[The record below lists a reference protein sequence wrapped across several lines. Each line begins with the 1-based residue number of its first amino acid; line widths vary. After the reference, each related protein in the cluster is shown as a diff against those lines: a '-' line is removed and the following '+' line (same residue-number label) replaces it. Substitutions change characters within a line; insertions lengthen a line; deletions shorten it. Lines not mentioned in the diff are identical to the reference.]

1 MNNKNFDEEY
11 SNLFDMSDSDNSEK
25 DLSDANISSSSDDVD
40 LLSSDSDVLDINS
53 YFTQDECEEILENSK
68 ESPWINKVK
77 NFKKNKKT
85 VKSTLKTV
93 LIIFL
98 VCTILGCTA
107 VGALVGYVLLF
118 IDGTMY
124 EDLNTLKLNYA
135 TTIYVQDDAGEWVE
149 YQRLHGDENRIWVA
163 YDKDKAE
170 KNDSSYTGI
179 PQNLADAFVAVED
192 KRFFEHEGID
202 WRRTASAFVTMVTN
216 RTTSGHGG
224 SSITQQ
230 LVKNLTDDRDRS
242 ATRKLREI
250 MRARYLESNFTK
262 EVILECY
269 MNTIPM
275 GNGLY
280 GVEVAAEYYYG
291 KNVSELTLA
300 ECASIA
306 GITNI
311 PEYYR
316 PDKNPQNNIKRRNIV
331 LGLMLEQKLIT
342 QEEYD
347 EAVNEELNV
356 VGDSSILKVEAVN
369 NYFVDAL
376 IEDVIVALMEKY
388 GYDKEHAESN
398 FYNGGYKIYATLN
411 PHIQKTIDKV
421 YQDEKYSITSK
432 KSGQKL
438 QGSMVLMDYEGHV
451 LGMSG
456 GMGDKTSNRG
466 LNRATMSPRQPGSS
480 IKPISAYAP
489 ALDDNLITYSSIVD
503 DNNNAYNKWVPT
515 NWYNYYKGNVT
526 VKYALE
532 ISMNTIPVY
541 LVDLLTPK
549 ASYNF
554 LTQTLGVKNLNEN
567 DINYSPLGMGGTN
580 GGLTTLE
587 SASAFAIFG
596 NGGKYYKPITF
607 TTIYDQYDKLVLQQ
621 ESNPVVAINADT
633 AEIMNKL
640 LQNVV
645 YGAEGTGAGARGFIS
660 NMKMFA
666 KTGTSNDSYNI
677 WFVGGSPYY
686 VASSWCGYD
695 QQEKISDA
703 KRARTMWGAVM
714 KELHKDLEYKSF
726 PTSNS
731 IQCKLYCA
739 ETGHL
744 ATTGCPIG
752 GYGWYKK
759 SKQTVCSD
767 HLGEAISGTTES
779 QAVQN
784 MTEIQQ
790 NQQQNS
796 TTDES
801 DETPST
807 SEPEQG
813 TPSDENSSSQSGNSS
828 QGQD

>member
-11 SNLFDMSDSDNSEK
+11 RNLFDDSDSNENQNVE
-25 DLSDANISSSSDDVD
+25 SDINIESSSDNVD
-40 LLSSDSDVLDINS
+40 LLSRDSDVLDINS
-53 YFTQDECEEILENSK
+53 YYTQYECEEIVEKSK
-68 ESPWINKVK
+68 EKPLIRKMK
-77 NFKKNKKT
+77 NFKKNKKA
-85 VKSTLKTV
+85 VKTTLKTV
-93 LIIFL
+93 LIVFL

-107 VGALVGYVLLF
+107 VGAFVGYVLLF

-135 TTIYVQDDAGEWVE
+135 TTIYVENDDGQWVE
-149 YQRLHGDENRIWVA
+149 YQRLHGNENRIWVP

-170 KNDSSYTGI
+170 KDDTKYNGI

-192 KRFFEHEGID
+192 KRFFDHEGID
-202 WRRTASAFVTMVTN
+202 WRRTASAFITMVTN

-250 MRARYLESNFTK
+250 MRARYLESEFTK

-291 KNVSELTLA
+291 KNVDELTLG
-300 ECASIA
+300 ECASLA
-306 GITNI
+306 GITNR

-316 PDKNPQNNIKRRNIV
+316 PDTNPKNNKSRRDLV

-342 QEEYD
+342 QKEYD
-347 EAVNEELNV
+347 KAIEEELKV
-356 VGDSSILKVEAVN
+356 VADSSILKVESVN

-376 IEDVIVALMEKY
+376 IDEVVVALMDKY

-398 FYNGGYKIYATLN
+398 FYNGGYKIYSTLN
-411 PHIQKTIDKV
+411 PDIQKTIDKV

-456 GMGDKTSNRG
+456 GMGKKTTNRG
-466 LNRATMSPRQPGSS
+466 LNRATMSPRQPGST
-480 IKPISAYAP
+480 IKPIAAYAP
-489 ALDDNLITYSSIVD
+489 AIDENLITYSSIVD
-503 DNNNAYNKWVPT
+503 DNNTTYGKWRPT
-515 NWYNYYKGNVT
+515 NWYGYYKGKVT

-541 LVDLLTPK
+541 LVDALTPK

-587 SASAFAIFG
+587 SAAAFAIFG
-596 NGGKYYKPITF
+596 NGGKYYEPTTF
-607 TTIYDQYDKLVLQQ
+607 TRIYDQYDKLIFQR

-645 YGAEGTGAGARGFIS
+645 YGSEGTAAGARGFIS

-666 KTGTSNDSYNI
+666 KTGTSNDNFNI

-714 KELHKDLEYKSF
+714 KDAHKDLPYKSF
-726 PTSNS
+726 PTSNA

-752 GYGWYKK
+752 GYGWYKM
-759 SKQTVCSD
+759 SKQTVCSV
-767 HLGEAISGTTES
+767 HVGESVGGTTES
-779 QAVQN
+779 QAIQN
-784 MTEIQQ
+784 MNDIAQ
-790 NQQQNS
+790 NQTNS
-796 TTDES
+796 SQD
-801 DETPST
+801 
-807 SEPEQG
+807 SE
-813 TPSDENSSSQSGNSS
+813 SSQSQSGTGTDQGTTPEENTSS
-828 QGQD
+828 QESASSQ

>member
-11 SNLFDMSDSDNSEK
+11 HNLFDESDSDNNEK
-25 DLSDANISSSSDDVD
+25 DTNDINVHSSSDDID

-53 YFTQDECEEILENSK
+53 YYTKYECEEIMEDSK
-68 ESPWINKVK
+68 ERPLIKKLK
-77 NFKKNKKT
+77 NIKKNKKA
-85 VKSTLKTV
+85 VKTSLKTV
-93 LIIFL
+93 LIVFL

-107 VGALVGYVLLF
+107 VGAFVGYVLLF

-135 TTIYVQDDAGEWVE
+135 TTIYVQDEAGEWVE
-149 YQRLHGDENRIWVA
+149 YQRLHGNENRIWVP
-163 YDKDKAE
+163 YDKDKA
-170 KNDSSYTGI
+170 KKDDAKYDGI
-179 PQNLADAFVAVED
+179 PQNLADAFIAVED
-192 KRFFEHEGID
+192 KRFFDHEGID
-202 WRRTASAFVTMVTN
+202 WRRTASAFITMVTN

-250 MRARYLESNFTK
+250 MRARYLESEFTK

-291 KNVSELTLA
+291 KNVNELTLG
-300 ECASIA
+300 ECASLA
-306 GITNI
+306 GITNR

-316 PDKNPQNNIKRRNIV
+316 PDTNPKNNKSRRDLV

-342 QEEYD
+342 QKEYD
-347 EAVNEELNV
+347 KAIKEEMNV
-356 VGDSSILKVEAVN
+356 VADSSILKVESVN

-376 IEDVIVALMEKY
+376 IDEVVVALMDKY

-398 FYNGGYKIYATLN
+398 FYNGGYKIYSTLN
-411 PHIQKTIDKV
+411 PDIQETIDSV
-421 YQDEKYSITSK
+421 YEDDKYSITSK
-432 KSGQKL
+432 KTGEKL

-451 LGMSG
+451 LGMAG
-456 GMGDKTSNRG
+456 GMGEKTTNRG
-466 LNRATMSPRQPGSS
+466 LNRATMSPRQPGST

-489 ALDDNLITYSSIVD
+489 AIDENLITYSSIVD
-503 DNNNAYNKWVPT
+503 DSNKTYNKWRPT
-515 NWYNYYKGNVT
+515 NWYGYYKGKVT

-541 LVDLLTPK
+541 LVDMLTPK

-567 DINYSPLGMGGTN
+567 DVNYSPLGMGGTN

-587 SASAFAIFG
+587 SAAAFAIFG
-596 NGGKYYKPITF
+596 NGGKYYEPITF
-607 TTIYDQYDKLVLQQ
+607 TRIYDQYDKLIIQK
-621 ESNPVVAINADT
+621 EPTPVVAINADT

-645 YGAEGTGAGARGFIS
+645 YGSEGTAAGARGFIS

-666 KTGTSNDSYNI
+666 KTGTSNDNFNI
-677 WFVGGSPYY
+677 WFVGGSPHY

-714 KELHKDLEYKSF
+714 KEVHKGLEYKSF
-726 PTSNS
+726 PSSNA

-752 GYGWYKK
+752 GYGWYKM
-759 SKQTVCSD
+759 SKQTVCSL
-767 HLGEAISGTTES
+767 HEGENIAGTTES
-779 QAVQN
+779 QAIQN
-784 MTEIQQ
+784 MTTIQQ
-790 NQQQNS
+790 NQSNPPE
-796 TTDES
+796 TEEPP
-801 DETPST
+801 ETPPT
-807 SEPEQG
+807 TEPEQG
-813 TPSDENSSSQSGNSS
+813 TTSGESNSS
-828 QGQD
+828 QEDTSTQE

>member
-11 SNLFDMSDSDNSEK
+11 NNLFDESYSSDNKK
-25 DLSDANISSSSDDVD
+25 DDIDIKSSSDDID
-40 LLSSDSDVLDINS
+40 LLSNDSDVLDINS
-53 YFTQDECEEILENSK
+53 YYSQYECDEILESPK
-68 ESPWINKVK
+68 EGVLEGKSN
-77 NFKKNKKT
+77 NKK
-85 VKSTLKTV
+85 KDKKRLNSTLKTV
-93 LIIFL
+93 LIVFL

-107 VGALVGYVLLF
+107 VGAFVGYVFLF
-118 IDGTMY
+118 IDGTMH

-135 TTIYVQDDAGEWVE
+135 TTIYVENDEGEWVE
-149 YQRLHGDENRIWVA
+149 YQRLHGSENRIWVA

-170 KNDSSYTGI
+170 KDDAKYNGI

-192 KRFFEHEGID
+192 KRFFDHEGID
-202 WRRTASAFVTMVTN
+202 WRRTASAFITMVTN

-242 ATRKLREI
+242 ATRKVREI
-250 MRARYLESNFTK
+250 MRARYLESEFTK

-291 KNVSELTLA
+291 KKVDELTLG
-300 ECASIA
+300 ECASLA
-306 GITNI
+306 GITNR

-316 PDKNPQNNIKRRNIV
+316 PDTNPKNNKSRRDLV
-331 LGLMLEQKLIT
+331 LGLMLKQKLIT

-347 EAVNEELNV
+347 EAVKEKLNV
-356 VGDSSILKVEAVN
+356 VADNSILKVESVN
-369 NYFVDAL
+369 NYFIDAL
-376 IEDVIVALMEKY
+376 IDDVVVALMDKY

-398 FYNGGYKIYATLN
+398 FYNGGYKIYSTLN
-411 PHIQKTIDKV
+411 PEIQETIDSV
-421 YQDEKYSITSK
+421 YEDDKYSITSK
-432 KSGQKL
+432 KTGEKL

-456 GMGDKTSNRG
+456 GMGEKKTNRG
-466 LNRATMSPRQPGSS
+466 LNRATMSPRQPGST

-489 ALDDNLITYSSIVD
+489 AIDDNLITYSSIVD
-503 DNNNAYNKWVPT
+503 DKNTTYNKWRPT
-515 NWYNYYKGNVT
+515 NWYGYYKGKVT

-541 LVDLLTPK
+541 LVDVLTPK

-596 NGGKYYKPITF
+596 NGGKYYEPITF
-607 TTIYDQYDKLVLQQ
+607 TRIYDQYDKLIVQQ
-621 ESNPVVAINADT
+621 ESTPVVAINADT

-645 YGAEGTGAGARGFIS
+645 YGPEGTAAGAKGFIT

-666 KTGTSNDSYNI
+666 KTGTSNDNFNI

-714 KELHKDLEYKSF
+714 KEVHKDLEYKSF
-726 PTSNS
+726 PSS
-731 IQCKLYCA
+731 ESVQCKLYCSQ
-739 ETGHL
+739 TGHL

-759 SKQTVCSD
+759 SKQTVCSV
-767 HLGEAISGTTES
+767 HMGETIPGTTES
-779 QAVQN
+779 QAVEYLTN
-784 MTEIQQ
+784 PGQ
-790 NQQQNS
+790 NQS
-796 TTDES
+796 K
-801 DETPST
+801 
-807 SEPEQG
+807 
-813 TPSDENSSSQSGNSS
+813 PSDSDSSQETTS
-828 QGQD
+828 D